1 MPVHKKDDEQIQ
13 TTYCPVS
20 LLLICGKTLWAPQI
34 TRHYLNKLKKS
45 SFMKNN
51 NSTAHS
57 FIFRKRSRNQNF
69 TTKTSWIN
77 FLMKRKIKVKQQMK
91 EKISKLIRVF
101 LFWESCKISSLENRS
116 YSINRT
122 FISPHLDY
130 DDVVYHQPSCGSFC
144 QKIEFIQYQAALGM
158 AGAIHEN
165 LQT

>member
-1 MPVHKKDDEQIQ
+1 
-13 TTYCPVS
+13 
-20 LLLICGKTLWAPQI
+20 
-34 TRHYLNKLKKS
+34 
-45 SFMKNN
+45 
-51 NSTAHS
+51 
-57 FIFRKRSRNQNF
+57 
-69 TTKTSWIN
+69 
-77 FLMKRKIKVKQQMK
+77 MKRKIKVKQQMKEKEKIWKREK

-101 LFWESCKISSLENRS
+101 LFWESCKISSSENRS